1 MTFAQ
6 PLFFAAFALLPLL
19 LLFMWWT
26 EQERKAALARL
37 GHITLIK
44 QLAATVNWNG
54 RRWRHV
60 LWLLAVILL
69 IIALI
74 RPQWGSEVQVVEQE
88 GLQVMVALDVSHSM
102 LAEDLKPNR
111 LIRAKQEI
119 SDLMMR
125 LNGDEIGLV
134 LFSGASFI
142 QFPLTSDY
150 DTARSF
156 LEHAEPGVISRPGT
170 VIGEAIQTAM
180 SGFDEKRKSQKVI
193 VIMTDGEDHE
203 TNPLTVAEEVAKEG
217 AIIYTIGFGS
227 TQGAPIPE
235 FVEGSL
241 VGYKEDQQGNL
252 ILSKLDDTTLRQ
264 ISQITDGR
272 YFSAQADGS
281 ELDQLVSHLQRLQ
294 TERLESRFQTTKIE
308 RFQWFLALAILMLFL
323 REVIAE
329 RVSTTPTAQQVPAEF
344 TVTAGSANKN

>member
-6 PLFFAAFALLPLL
+6 PLFFATFALLPLI

-26 EQERKAALARL
+26 DYERKAALARL
-37 GHITLIK
+37 GNPALIRR
-44 QLAATVNWNG
+44 LAATVNWRG
-54 RRWRHV
+54 RRWRSG
-60 LWLLAVILL
+60 LWLLAIVLL
-69 IIALI
+69 IIALV
-74 RPQWGSEVQVVEQE
+74 RPQWGREVQVVEQE

-119 SDLMMR
+119 SDLMTR
-125 LNGDEIGLV
+125 FYLNHEIGLV

-156 LEHAEPGVISRPGT
+156 LDHAQPGVISRPGT

-180 SGFDEKRKSQKVI
+180 SGFDAKRKSQKVI

-203 TNPLTVAEEVAKEG
+203 TNPLSVAQEVAKEG

-227 TQGAPIPE
+227 AQGAPIPE
-235 FVEGSL
+235 FIEGTL
-241 VGYKEDQQGNL
+241 TGYKKDQQGNVV
-252 ILSKLDDTTLRQ
+252 LSKLDDTTLRQ
-264 ISQITDGR
+264 IAQATNGR
-272 YFSAQADGS
+272 YFTAQADGS
-281 ELDQLVSHLQRLQ
+281 ELDELVGDLKRLQ

-308 RFQWFLALAILMLFL
+308 RFQWFLFVAVLALLV
-323 REVIAE
+323 RELIAE
-329 RVSTTPTAQQVPAEF
+329 RARDGTQMTPI
-344 TVTAGSANKN
+344 GMISKI

>member
-6 PLFFAAFALLPLL
+6 PLFFVAFALLPLI

-26 EQERKAALARL
+26 EYERKTALARL
-37 GHITLIK
+37 GNPVLIRR
-44 QLAATVNWNG
+44 LAATVNWRG
-54 RRWRHV
+54 RFWRRV

-69 IIALI
+69 IIALV

-111 LIRAKQEI
+111 LTRAKQEI
-119 SDLMMR
+119 SDLMTR

-156 LEHAEPGVISRPGT
+156 LDHAEPGVISRPGT
-170 VIGEAIQTAM
+170 VIGEAIQTALR
-180 SGFDEKRKSQKVI
+180 GFDAQRTSQKVI

-203 TNPLTVAEEVAKEG
+203 TNPLGVAQEAAKEG

-227 TQGAPIPE
+227 AQGAPIPE
-235 FVEGSL
+235 FIEGNL
-241 VGYKEDQQGNL
+241 TGYKKDQQGNVV
-252 ILSKLDDTTLRQ
+252 LSQLDDSTLRQ
-264 ISQITDGR
+264 IAQVTKGL
-272 YFSAQADGS
+272 YFAAQADGS
-281 ELDQLVSHLQRLQ
+281 ELDELVSNLRRLQ

-308 RFQWFLALAILMLFL
+308 RFQWFLFVAVLALLL
-323 REVIAE
+323 RELIAE
-329 RVSTTPTAQQVPAEF
+329 RVSGEVKGEVVRTEFAVTTGRDNNQ
-344 TVTAGSANKN
+344 

>member
-6 PLFFAAFALLPLL
+6 PLFLAAFALLPFILL
-19 LLFMWWT
+19 LMWWT
-26 EQERKAALARL
+26 ERERKAALARL
-37 GHITLIK
+37 GNPALIRR
-44 QLAATVNWNG
+44 LAATVNSSG
-54 RRWRHV
+54 RRWRSG
-60 LWLLAVILL
+60 LWLLAIILL
-69 IIALI
+69 IIALV

-88 GLQVMVALDVSHSM
+88 GLQVMVALDVSQSM

-119 SDLMMR
+119 SDLMTR

-156 LEHAEPGVISRPGT
+156 LDHAEPGVISRPGT

-180 SGFDEKRKSQKVI
+180 SGFDAKRKSQKVI

-203 TNPLTVAEEVAKEG
+203 TNPLGVAQEVAKEG

-227 TQGAPIPE
+227 AQGAPIPE
-235 FVEGSL
+235 FIEGNL
-241 VGYKEDQQGNL
+241 AGYKEDQQGNVV
-252 ILSKLDDTTLRQ
+252 LSKLDDTTLRQ
-264 ISQITDGR
+264 ISQSTNGR
-272 YFSAQADGS
+272 YFTAQADGG
-281 ELDQLVSHLQRLQ
+281 ELDELVRDLKRLQ

-308 RFQWFLALAILMLFL
+308 RFQWFLFVAVLALLL
-323 REVIAE
+323 RELIAE
-329 RVSTTPTAQQVPAEF
+329 RVSREATQKTQMA
-344 TVTAGSANKN
+344 

>member
-6 PLFFAAFALLPLL
+6 PLFFAAFAFLPLI

-26 EQERKAALARL
+26 EHERKSALARL
-37 GHITLIK
+37 GNPALIT
-44 QLAATVNWNG
+44 QLAATVNWRG
-54 RRWRHV
+54 RRWRSG
-60 LWLLAVILL
+60 LWLLAIILL
-69 IIALI
+69 IIALV

-119 SDLMMR
+119 SDLMTR

-156 LEHAEPGVISRPGT
+156 LDHAEPGVISRPGT
-170 VIGEAIQTAM
+170 VIGEAIETAM
-180 SGFDEKRKSQKVI
+180 SGFDQKRKSQKVI

-203 TNPLTVAEEVAKEG
+203 TNPLTVAQEAAKEG

-227 TQGAPIPE
+227 AQGAPIPE
-235 FVEGSL
+235 FVQGTL
-241 VGYKEDQQGNL
+241 TGYKKDQQGEL
-252 ILSKLDDTTLRQ
+252 VLSKLDDTTLRQ
-264 ISQITDGR
+264 ISQATDGR
-272 YFSAQADGS
+272 YFAAQADGS
-281 ELDQLVSHLQRLQ
+281 ELDQLVDDLKRLQ

-308 RFQWFLALAILMLFL
+308 RFQWFLCLAILILL
-323 REVIAE
+323 SRELIAE
-329 RVSTTPTAQQVPAEF
+329 RVYRTPRTKL
-344 TVTAGSANKN
+344 G